1 MLNNIRNNIINRY
14 FAGIIVLSIILAS
27 GFNIAL
33 NTLNYKTTTN
43 NEQNNTA
50 TVTKKRE
57 TDSSNHTKD
66 QIIIV
71 TDTSNQTQTTNIAN
85 TQNNVINTN
94 DSSNLNST
102 INTNNSNN
110 IINNG
115 TQPNHRPTTN
125 TTNYS
130 NPNLNRYLLARIIYA
145 EARGETLEGQVA
157 VGAVL
162 LNRLK
167 DSRFPNTLEQIIFK
181 KGEFCTVRD
190 GQIWKTPNQQ
200 ALRAAELAI
209 SGWDPTNG
217 ALYFYNPAKTTSR
230 WIWSRPIV
238 NKIGNHTFAI

>member
-27 GFNIAL
+27 AVNIAL
-33 NTLNYKTTTN
+33 NTLNHKTTTN
-43 NEQNNTA
+43 NKQNNTA
-50 TVTKKRE
+50 TVTKKKE
-57 TDSSNHTKD
+57 TDSSNRTNDHLV
-66 QIIIV
+66 IV
-71 TDTSNQTQTTNIAN
+71 TDNSNQSQTAN
-85 TQNNVINTN
+85 TRNNVINTN
-94 DSSNLNST
+94 NFNNVNPTINST
-102 INTNNSNN
+102 NSNN
-110 IINNG
+110 IINE
-115 TQPNHRPTTN
+115 TQSNRQPITTAN
-125 TTNYS
+125 PANYS
-130 NPNLNRYLLARIIYA
+130 APKLNRYLLARIIYA
-145 EARGETLEGQVA
+145 EARGEPFEGQVA

-230 WIWSRPIV
+230 WIWSRPTV